1 MPRGHLSRGS
11 IILGEIGGNCTGGNY
26 PGGNCPRWE
35 LFGKKCPGCN
45 FPEGICPVPQSTIL
59 VLKLFVSSF
68 LLAPGIIYSNTCLD
82 KMNSLMTHFLG

>member
-11 IILGEIGGNCTGGNY
+11 IILGGN
-26 PGGNCPRWE
+26 RWE

-45 FPEGICPVPQSTIL
+45 CPEGICPVPQSTIL